1 MEHAEKKKGIP
12 KGKLHS
18 FSSYLEGLLNVT
30 VRVQRLSD
38 TSRLPQQETEPGF
51 AYTSE
56 KRLFLL
62 SQLFLLILKSH
73 YSKSLSLNMSF
84 LCILKMYSLATVQ

>member
-1 MEHAEKKKGIP
+1 MLKRRKGFLRVSCIP
-12 KGKLHS
+12 
-18 FSSYLEGLLNVT
+18 FYLQGVLNVT
-30 VRVQRLSD
+30 VRAQRLSD
-38 TSRLPQQETEPGF
+38 TSRLPQQEAPGF

-84 LCILKMYSLATVQ
+84 LCILKMYSLVTVQ

>member
-1 MEHAEKKKGIP
+1 MLKRRKGFLRVSCIP
-12 KGKLHS
+12 
-18 FSSYLEGLLNVT
+18 FYLQGLLNVT

-38 TSRLPQQETEPGF
+38 TSKLPQQETERGF

-62 SQLFLLILKSH
+62 SQAFPLYSQESLF
-73 YSKSLSLNMSF
+73 
-84 LCILKMYSLATVQ
+84 

>member
-1 MEHAEKKKGIP
+1 MEHAEKKKRIL

-18 FSSYLEGLLNVT
+18 FSSYFEGLLNVT

-51 AYTSE
+51 AYT
-56 KRLFLL
+56 RLFFFPK
-62 SQLFLLILKSH
+62 LFLLILTSH
-73 YSKSLSLNMSF
+73 YSRSLSLNMSF
-84 LCILKMYSLATVQ
+84 LCILKMNSLATVQ